1 MFAEVE
7 FRLAGG
13 ENPLI
18 LIAASVNERGPY
30 PFILDTGA
38 GTSLISPRL
47 AHELG
52 VVATSSKE
60 GTGAAGKVTVA
71 LANVDSLAIGGA
83 RRAPMP
89 IAITSEVDRI
99 GAAVGTPIDGDVGYD
114 FLKGFRV
121 TIDYRRQLVRLVQ
134 GAYDVTGT
142 PSMTRSEVAFRFAS
156 PTKPLVMIP
165 AFVNGRGPF
174 AFAVDTGASAT
185 VLSPALADDLGI
197 DRGERTAM
205 TGAGGMLQ
213 AAVARVTSLVVGG
226 GAVDDLAVV
235 VSDFLGPIG
244 QAVGTRVDGVVG
256 YNFLR
261 EFKVTID
268 YPGAKLSLMH
278 VG

>member
-1 MFAEVE
+1 MFADVE

-18 LIAASVNERGPY
+18 LIAANVNDRGPY
-30 PFILDTGA
+30 AFILDTGA
-38 GTSLISPRL
+38 GTSLLSPRL
-47 AHELG
+47 ANELG
-52 VVATSSKE
+52 VVGTSTKE

-71 LANVDSLAIGGA
+71 LATVDSLAIGGA
-83 RRAPMP
+83 RRAPMS
-89 IAITSEVDRI
+89 IAITGEMDRI
-99 GAAVGTPIDGDVGYD
+99 GAAVGTRIDGDVGHD
-114 FLKGFRV
+114 FLKSFRV
-121 TIDYRRQLVRLVQ
+121 TIDYQKRRVRLAQ
-134 GAYDVTGT
+134 GAYDVIGALPVTH
-142 PSMTRSEVAFRFAS
+142 SEVAFRLAS
-156 PTKPLVMIP
+156 PTKPLVMVP
-165 AFVNGRGPF
+165 VGVNGRGPF

-185 VLSPALADDLGI
+185 VLSPALADTLGI
-197 DRGERTAM
+197 GRGESAAM

-213 AAVARVTSLVVGG
+213 ATVCRVTSLAIG
-226 GAVDDLAVV
+226 GAALDDLTVV

-268 YPGAKLSLMH
+268 YPGAKLSLMR